1 MMMKS
6 TISLV
11 SCALALAAAPA
22 AAQQNLKIGFVNT
35 SRLET
40 ESVPAQRAMDELRKE
55 FEPREKQII
64 ELQRQI
70 KADQD
75 RYEAGKGTM
84 PAAELQALGN
94 SISTRMRDSDNM
106 VYGMQTDFEQRKK
119 ERGLKL
125 IQDATL
131 VIKAVAEQGH
141 YDLVVH
147 EAAFARPAVDIT
159 DDVLKEMARRAGN

>member
-11 SCALALAAAPA
+11 SCALVLAAAPA
-22 AAQQNLKIGFVNT
+22 VAQQNLKIGFVNT

-55 FEPREKQII
+55 FAPREKQIVD
-64 ELQRQI
+64 LQQQI

-75 RYEAGKGTM
+75 RYDAGKGTM
-84 PAAELQALGN
+84 PAADLQALGN
-94 SISTRMRDSDNM
+94 SIAARMRDSDNM
-106 VYGMQTDFEQRKK
+106 VYGMQAEFEQRKK

-125 IQDATL
+125 IQEATL

-147 EAAFARPAVDIT
+147 EAAFVRSPVDIT
-159 DDVLKEMARRAGN
+159 DEVLKEMARRAGN

>member
-11 SCALALAAAPA
+11 SCALALAAVPA

-40 ESVPAQRAMDELRKE
+40 ESVPAQRAMEELQKE
-55 FEPREKQII
+55 FEPRKQQILD
-64 ELQRQI
+64 LQRQI

-84 PAAELQALGN
+84 PATELQALGN
-94 SISTRMRDSDNM
+94 SIATRMRDSDNM
-106 VYGMQTDFEQRKK
+106 VYGLQADFEQRKK

-125 IQDATL
+125 IQDASL
-131 VIKAVAEQGH
+131 VIKAVAEQ
-141 YDLVVH
+141 
-147 EAAFARPAVDIT
+147 
-159 DDVLKEMARRAGN
+159 